1 MSDPRILYISSAN
14 FSRGPGAIAWT
25 HVSHLREEGYDVD
38 VLTLNYQVEHPD
50 FLCVYG
56 RSIISR
62 IKRRI
67 NYFIK
72 SHLRKKLPESPYFFY
87 YKDELNP
94 PVSVNS
100 VLRRIKK
107 PYDLVI
113 IYFWQEM
120 LSFKTV
126 EAIYD
131 RLNNPIV
138 FFLAADYSHMSG
150 GCHFTGG
157 CQRYQ
162 IGCGCCPAF
171 NSHDENDFTH
181 RNVVYRQR
189 FYKKVRPIIV
199 GSNSYMM
206 SFYKKSFLIKDA
218 IFEKGVPGFDSS
230 QFHPIDKGLL
240 RTKYNISNEVN
251 FIIGFGCQ
259 KLTDPRKGVSYLIEA
274 LNKLYCSLTDENKR
288 NILVVSIGASFEEI
302 STSIPFQSLGLGTI
316 PYAELSEF
324 YSLLDIFVC
333 SSVDDAGPS
342 MVLQSISCGTPVVGF
357 EMSAVLDYVKGKG
370 TGYCAKM
377 KDADDL
383 VNGMDKY
390 FRLTVNERQAVS
402 KKCRDIVVNEYKYSK
417 KIQSWIN
424 IYHKYAGG

>member
-1 MSDPRILYISSAN
+1 MSDPKILYISSAN

-38 VLTLNYQVEHPD
+38 VLTLHYQEEHPD
-50 FLCVYG
+50 FLCVYDK
-56 RSIISR
+56 SIISR
-62 IKRRI
+62 VKRRAK
-67 NYFIK
+67 YFIK
-72 SHLRKKLPESPYFFY
+72 THFGKRLPGSPHHFFY
-87 YKDELNP
+87 EDEKNP

-100 VLRRIKK
+100 VLKRINK

-131 RLNNPIV
+131 RLNNPVV
-138 FFLAADYSHMSG
+138 FFIAADYSHMSG
-150 GCHFTGG
+150 GCHFMAG

-206 SFYKKSFLIKDA
+206 SFYKKSFLLKDA
-218 IFEKGVPGFDSS
+218 ILEKGGPGFDSRM
-230 QFHPIDKGLL
+230 FHPIDKDLL
-240 RTKYNISNEVN
+240 RKRYNISNDVT

-259 KLTDPRKGVSYLIEA
+259 KLTDKRKGVSYLIEA
-274 LNKLYCSLTDENKR
+274 LNKFYCSLTDEEKKS
-288 NILVVSIGASFEEI
+288 ILVVAIGTSFEEI
-302 STSIPFQSLGLGTI
+302 RNSIPFQSLGLGTI
-316 PYAELSEF
+316 PFSELSEF

-357 EMSAVLDYVKGKG
+357 EMGAVLDHVKRKG
-370 TGYCAKM
+370 TGYCARL
-377 KDADDL
+377 KDTDDL
-383 VNGMDKY
+383 AHGMDEF
-390 FRLTVNERQAVS
+390 FRLTDKERQAVS
-402 KKCRDIVVNEYKYSK
+402 KKCRDMVVNEYKYSN

-424 IYHKYAGG
+424 IYHKYADR